1 VGPNK
6 PRNTNSKGVRPINA
20 VESRTEEEEP
30 RRRTDA
36 NLKALVR
43 SILHQSNRK
52 ARIEIA
58 ASLEAIPL
66 ALGLEESRPAT
77 TLHAHSIWTG
87 FLALDQWPLEQL
99 GQQQ

>member
-1 VGPNK
+1 MFIFDLYVHL
-6 PRNTNSKGVRPINA
+6 PIPSTQA
-20 VESRTEEEEP
+20 REGKS
-30 RRRTDA
+30 A
-36 NLKALVR
+36 N
-43 SILHQSNRK
+43 QT
-52 ARIEIA
+52 
-58 ASLEAIPL
+58 LEAIPL